1 MPRYDEDSSDDLIDD
16 ELDDG
21 GMSQMNIMGGQMGNL
36 CCPLCMLIAIMIVFT
51 KVGQNSCSRPLGPFL
66 VGCAIVY
73 FITVLAACCGVGSA
87 HPKANRIA
95 NIASV
100 LNGFT
105 GCFMVIW
112 LCLGIYWL
120 ANTKVEDTNIVG
132 SATELA
138 TGAVNTGVNAASTAV
153 NTGANA
159 VSTVVGGQTVA
170 PGTVT
175 QAPVPL
181 TPSLEARGL
190 CNKHL
195 YWMSLVIIIIS
206 FLWCPCLLIAMVC
219 MLWNNVMA
227 MVKGNKGRNRDA
239 YSSDSN

>member
-36 CCPLCMLIAIMIVFT
+36 CCPLCMLIAIMVIFT
-51 KVGQNSCSRPLGPFL
+51 QVGKDSCSRPLGPFL
-66 VGCAIVY
+66 VGCGVVY

-120 ANTKVEDTNIVG
+120 TGTTKEESNGILS
-132 SATELA
+132 SATEIA
-138 TGAVNTGVNAASTAV
+138 GAGVNAATGTIA
-153 NTGANA
+153 NTGNA
-159 VSTVVGGQTVA
+159 VAGALGVTPA

-175 QAPVPL
+175 NAPVVQ
-181 TPSLEARGL
+181 TPSLASRGL

-195 YWMSLVIIIIS
+195 YNMSLVIIILS
-206 FLWCPCLLIAMVC
+206 FLWCPCLLLAMVC
-219 MLWNNVMA
+219 MLWNNIRA
-227 MVKGNKGRNRDA
+227 MMQGRKGSDRDGF
-239 YSSDSN
+239 SSDSNY

>member
-1 MPRYDEDSSDDLIDD
+1 
-16 ELDDG
+16 
-21 GMSQMNIMGGQMGNL
+21 MGNL
-36 CCPLCMLIAIMIVFT
+36 CCPLCMLIAIMVVFT
-51 KVGQNSCSRPLGPFL
+51 QVGKDSCSRPLGPFL
-66 VGCAIVY
+66 VGCGVVY

-95 NIASV
+95 NIAAV

-120 ANTKVEDTNIVG
+120 ANTTKEPTDGILS

-138 TGAVNTGVNAASTAV
+138 GAGVSNTIGTVKNAADATAATLGV
-153 NTGANA
+153 TA
-159 VSTVVGGQTVA
+159 A

-175 QAPVPL
+175 SAPVPQ
-181 TPSLEARGL
+181 TPSLASRGL

-195 YWMSLVIIIIS
+195 YNMSLVIIILS

-227 MVKGNKGRNRDA
+227 MVKGRKGRDRDA
-239 YSSDSN
+239 YSSDSNY